1 MIVIFVIISSLLFN
15 IRTCSGL
22 ADCNRCIYDHII
34 SYDHIRT
41 TALRTCTGLA
51 VEKEIIL
58 IVIVI
63 FMIISLLLLFNI
75 RICTGLA
82 VVKEKTK
89 TAALKFVT
97 FAKVLGDQA
106 LDHYHEIIL

>member
-1 MIVIFVIISSLLFN
+1 MIMMMII
-15 IRTCSGL
+15 I
-22 ADCNRCIYDHII
+22 AVA
-34 SYDHIRT
+34 
-41 TALRTCTGLA
+41 ALRT
-51 VEKEIIL
+51 
-58 IVIVI
+58 
-63 FMIISLLLLFNI
+63 
-75 RICTGLA
+75 CTGLA